1 MIRIGFAGLMHPGI
15 DAVLPQ
21 ERSAGFDRVAFFGD
35 RFGCLEI
42 DTTAHVIPR
51 TSHVQRWRAALSE
64 SPRTRLLLRL
74 PGSLLDRS
82 RSEAERAAD
91 AATFLEALRPL
102 LGRDRLGAVVA
113 TLPGDSY
120 LYGASEV
127 RGLSQLARALAPAPL
142 VLDARHRSW
151 YEAAALDAVRGT
163 GWSLGYQLGDDR
175 WDAPPADHA
184 PTGRVG
190 MLRLVH
196 GARAEPP
203 LIGATARMAR
213 ALESRFDVL
222 YVVAECGP
230 EAYGGLPASLE
241 IKFVLGGER
250 PVPAWDEVRAAFPHL
265 AAVTGE

>member
-1 MIRIGFAGLMHPGI
+1 MIRIGFAGLMHPGL
-15 DAVLPQ
+15 DAVLPRR
-21 ERSAGFDRVAFFGD
+21 RSADFDRVAFFGD

-51 TSHVQRWRAALSE
+51 KEHVQRWRAALADR
-64 SPRTRLLLRL
+64 PKTRLLLRL
-74 PGSLLDRS
+74 PGSLLDRG
-82 RSEAERAAD
+82 RTHDERAAD
-91 AATFLEALRPL
+91 AATFLEALQPL

-113 TLPGDSY
+113 TLPEDGY
-120 LYGASEV
+120 LFGPSEV
-127 RGLSQLARALAPAPL
+127 RSLSQLARALAPAPL

-151 YEAAALDAVRGT
+151 YETKALDAVRGT
-163 GWSLGYQLGDDR
+163 GWSLGYQLGDER
-175 WDAPPADHA
+175 WDAPPLDHA
-184 PTGRVG
+184 STGSVG

-196 GARAEPP
+196 RGRAEPP

-213 ALESRFDVL
+213 SLEVRFDAL

-241 IKFVLGGER
+241 IKYVLGGER

-265 AAVTGE
+265 VSVTE